1 MRVRMSP
8 SRTGPFTL
16 RMIWRFWSS
25 RNLTRTWVT
34 CGTKGEGR
42 EGQRLGLGAKRDGMG
57 PISPIER
64 GRTRRAAKDLSCASA
79 RHDARGGR
87 ETMRAR
93 CTYLTAGAGAA
104 DHFHDDGT
112 AGGGGRGRWSA
123 DVRGGETLKD
133 ARLRAF
139 GRDARAPG
147 KPGATRVDAAPS
159 PAKRGKRAE
168 GSLTA

>member
-1 MRVRMSP
+1 MSP

-34 CGTKGEGR
+34 CGAKGEGR
-42 EGQRLGLGAKRDGMG
+42 EGERPRRCDAPDDDDGRARPRAKHDAR
-57 PISPIER
+57 
-64 GRTRRAAKDLSCASA
+64 AKDLSCASA
-79 RHDARGGR
+79 RRDACGGR
-87 ETMRAR
+87 ETVRAR